1 MRSGFAGMQLEGSNA
16 LRPADAAGTR
26 APSPAPPL
34 EPRPEPTYQRPT
46 PSSTPPLSSEAG
58 VARSP
63 DTIMIHVC
71 DEARG
76 VNRDFPC
83 SRATLLQEMK
93 YFRAY
98 LTSPPGEEVDISVHC
113 DVHIFEWLVKYIE
126 APGAPPRL
134 DAASVV
140 SILISSDFLEM
151 DRLVHHWCA
160 LNLVLYLCAV
170 WFTLFLG

>member
-1 MRSGFAGMQLEGSNA
+1 MRSGFAGMQLEGSNV

-26 APSPAPPL
+26 APSPAPP
-34 EPRPEPTYQRPT
+34 PEPQPAYQRPT
-46 PSSTPPLSSEAG
+46 PSPTPPLSSEAG

-71 DEARG
+71 DEANG

-113 DVHIFEWLVKYIE
+113 DVHIFEWLVQYIE
-126 APGAPPRL
+126 APEAPPRL

-151 DRLVHHWCA
+151 DRLVHHWCVFKINDV
-160 LNLVLYLCAV
+160 LLRCLVYCIS
-170 WFTLFLG
+170 FN